1 MKKNITWA
9 LVAVAS
15 ILLVS
20 AATAP
25 IGAEAMKTLLF
36 GAKFDSAAM
45 MANIPDSLES
55 WLAYLQLCLSTGNGL
70 VAFAAWSAVIAAVL
84 GLYAAYQTAS
94 KPGRIVKEGESPLGS
109 ARLVEEPSELKRR
122 LDSWNG
128 KGVPAKTGLVI
139 SGSKNGYL
147 FSSATPH
154 WIAIAKTGGG
164 KSQFVVIGTCHLAMA
179 KGMNLLVTGK
189 SELLELT
196 GDKALELGYKR
207 IVFDLSGYPGASG
220 FNPIDLVAE
229 YAEAGNLDA
238 AQRTARQTAADL
250 VPVGNESNSYFA
262 KAARS
267 ALTAFILMVCYENI
281 PRRQK
286 NMASVYAIVTRG
298 TSSEGKDPSTP
309 LKQYIRELG
318 PSHPCYG
325 PASDFLG
332 DGGLTTAGKNVI
344 STLKEALTIF
354 GDEDIRRITATSSH
368 SIREIIKEKS
378 ICYFHLLED
387 NDPYQVIYKCFFN
400 QYWRV
405 AQEEATGNGGRLP
418 RPTAIVGDELG
429 NVGRIDCLPQIATLG
444 RAMKLYLYIFV
455 QNLKQLETYNDPGDN
470 GAGRAKILGSIGGK
484 VALSLSDPE
493 DGAYFT
499 RLAGKRTVRTHS
511 TGEQRHGQ
519 TKNGSSQSYAEQADD
534 LVHEWEWGNRVTV
547 RDGAVAIIGG
557 ENSAPGR
564 EGVYKL
570 PLCYA
575 HETPAGS
582 FFGLGDED
590 QENGKR
596 RAFYEKALKE
606 AGETAVEAQVWCPDF
621 TEFES
626 DEGEIESDEFAAWD
640 EE

>member
-1 MKKNITWA
+1 M
-9 LVAVAS
+9 
-15 ILLVS
+15 
-20 AATAP
+20 
-25 IGAEAMKTLLF
+25 
-36 GAKFDSAAM
+36 
-45 MANIPDSLES
+45 
-55 WLAYLQLCLSTGNGL
+55 
-70 VAFAAWSAVIAAVL
+70 
-84 GLYAAYQTAS
+84 
-94 KPGRIVKEGESPLGS
+94 
-109 ARLVEEPSELKRR
+109 
-122 LDSWNG
+122 
-128 KGVPAKTGLVI
+128 
-139 SGSKNGYL
+139 
-147 FSSATPH
+147 
-154 WIAIAKTGGG
+154 
-164 KSQFVVIGTCHLAMA
+164 
-179 KGMNLLVTGK
+179 
-189 SELLELT
+189 
-196 GDKALELGYKR
+196 
-207 IVFDLSGYPGASG
+207 
-220 FNPIDLVAE
+220 
-229 YAEAGNLDA
+229 
-238 AQRTARQTAADL
+238 
-250 VPVGNESNSYFA
+250 PVGNESNSYFA

-281 PRRQK
+281 PRGQK
-286 NMASVYAIVTRG
+286 NMASVYAIVARG

-354 GDEDIRRITATSSH
+354 GDEGIRRITATSSH

-444 RAMKLYLYIFV
+444 RSMKLSLYIFV

-511 TGEQRHGQ
+511 TGEQRNGQ

-606 AGETAVEAQVWCPDF
+606 AGETAVEAQLWCPDF
-621 TEFES
+621 TKFES